1 MKIASFNWQKD
12 ENENIASFNF
22 NSEKILPFNKASN
35 YNTKKLKTRTWQQKK
50 PKATITQSFKQ
61 EHSIKQLNQKAN
73 DKHIPAQKITLKLE
87 HAMQN
92 GEWLS

>member
-1 MKIASFNWQKD
+1 MASFNY
-12 ENENIASFNF
+12 
-22 NSEKILPFNKASN
+22 NSDKMQPFNKASN

-73 DKHIPAQKITLKLE
+73 DGHITAQKNPFKT
-87 HAMQN
+87 
-92 GEWLS
+92 